1 MKNKYFEWINNN
13 LLNTWYNTIITI
25 FVSFF
30 LFKITK
36 SMILWFS
43 SVSWEVI
50 PRNLKLILTGSYPVG
65 ELWRIWVILGVA
77 AFLAGVSYSLLK
89 KGITGTALFLIIIPG
104 SFAFLNFSSGSR
116 IWLIILSI
124 LQIFGYLFARYIAG
138 EKSKTVII
146 IGWVLFLPF
155 MYLFISGFTS
165 SEGILPIVKTNYWG
179 GLLLSMLISITSI
192 IFSFIIGLMLA
203 LGRRSELPVI
213 KYFSI
218 GVIETIR
225 GVPLITLLFLG
236 YLVLPLA
243 LPSSVTP
250 GVLIRAMSGII
261 LFHSAYMAESIR
273 GGFQGLPKTQYEAA
287 YAMNFNKFQS
297 LVLIILPQVIKNI
310 IPILVN
316 SLTGM
321 VKDTSLISIIGLLD
335 LVGISTAIAA
345 NPKYLGDSPQVLLFL
360 SVIYFILCFSISQT
374 SRKIEAGMNYDNKE
388 AAK

>member
-13 LLNTWYNTIITI
+13 LLNTWYNTVITI

-36 SMILWFS
+36 SMILWFV

-65 ELWRIWVILGVA
+65 ELWRIWFILGMA

-104 SFAFLNFSSGSR
+104 SFAFLNFSAGTR
-116 IWLIILSI
+116 IWLVLLSI

-146 IGWVLFLPF
+146 IGWALFLPF
-155 MYLFISGFTS
+155 MYLFVSGFTGP
-165 SEGILPIVKTNYWG
+165 EGILPVVKTNYWG

-192 IFSFIIGLMLA
+192 IFSFIIGLLLA

-287 YAMNFNKFQS
+287 YSMNFNKFQS

-388 AAK
+388 TVK

>member
-1 MKNKYFEWINNN
+1 MKNKYFEWVKNN
-13 LLNTWYNTIITI
+13 LFNTWYNAVITVLA
-25 FVSFF
+25 FLF

-36 SMILWFS
+36 SMTLWFA

-50 PRNLKLILTGSYPVG
+50 PVNLKLILTGSYPV
-65 ELWRIWVILGVA
+65 EALWRIWVILGTA
-77 AFLAGVSYSLLK
+77 SFLAGVSYSFLK
-89 KGITGTALFLIIIPG
+89 KGISKTVVILIIAPG
-104 SFAFLNFSSGSR
+104 TLALLSFSATSR
-116 IWLIILSI
+116 IWLLSLSL
-124 LQIFGYLFARYIAG
+124 LQIFGYLIARYIGG
-138 EKSKTVII
+138 EKSKPII
-146 IGWVLFLPF
+146 LIGWIMFLPF
-155 MYLFISGFTS
+155 MYLFVSGITGP
-165 SEGILPIVKTNYWG
+165 EGFLPVVKTNFWG

-218 GVIETIR
+218 GVIEGIR

-243 LPSSVTP
+243 LPSSLSP

-261 LFHSAYMAESIR
+261 LFHAAYMAESFR

-297 LVLIILPQVIKNI
+297 LVLIIIPQVIKNI

-335 LVGISTAIAA
+335 LVGISTAISA

-360 SVIYFILCFSISQT
+360 SAIYFLLCFSISQT
-374 SRKIEAGMNYDNKE
+374 SRKMEAGMNYDNKE
-388 AAK
+388 AVK

>member
-1 MKNKYFEWINNN
+1 MKNKYFEWVKDN
-13 LLNTWYNTIITI
+13 LFNTWYNAVITVLA
-25 FVSFF
+25 FLF

-36 SMILWFS
+36 SMTLWFA

-50 PRNLKLILTGSYPVG
+50 PVNLKLILTGSYPAD
-65 ELWRIWVILGVA
+65 ELWRIWFIIITA
-77 AFLAGVSYSLLK
+77 SFLAGISYSFLK
-89 KGITGTALFLIIIPG
+89 KGISKTVVILIIAPG
-104 SFAFLNFSSGSR
+104 ILALLDFSSTSR
-116 IWLIILSI
+116 IWLLSLSL
-124 LQIFGYLFARYIAG
+124 LQISGYLIARYIG
-138 EKSKTVII
+138 REKTKPVIL
-146 IGWVLFLPF
+146 IGWIMFLPF
-155 MYLFISGFTS
+155 MYLLVSGITGPGGF
-165 SEGILPIVKTNYWG
+165 LPVVKTNFWG

-203 LGRRSELPVI
+203 LGRRSELPII

-218 GVIETIR
+218 GVIESIR

-243 LPSSVTP
+243 LPSSLSP
-250 GVLIRAMSGII
+250 GVLIRAMSGIV

-310 IPILVN
+310 IPVLVN

-335 LVGISTAIAA
+335 LVGISTAITA
-345 NPKYLGDSPQVLLFL
+345 NPKYMGDSPQVLLFL
-360 SVIYFILCFSISQT
+360 SAIYFLLCFSISQT
-374 SRKIEAGMNYDNKE
+374 SRKIEAGMNYGNKE
-388 AAK
+388 AV

>member
-1 MKNKYFEWINNN
+1 
-13 LLNTWYNTIITI
+13 
-25 FVSFF
+25 
-30 LFKITK
+30 
-36 SMILWFS
+36 
-43 SVSWEVI
+43 
-50 PRNLKLILTGSYPVG
+50 
-65 ELWRIWVILGVA
+65 
-77 AFLAGVSYSLLK
+77 
-89 KGITGTALFLIIIPG
+89 
-104 SFAFLNFSSGSR
+104 
-116 IWLIILSI
+116 
-124 LQIFGYLFARYIAG
+124 
-138 EKSKTVII
+138 
-146 IGWVLFLPF
+146 
-155 MYLFISGFTS
+155 
-165 SEGILPIVKTNYWG
+165 
-179 GLLLSMLISITSI
+179 MLISITSI

-335 LVGISTAIAA
+335 PVGISTAIAA

-360 SVIYFILCFSISQT
+360 SQILD
-374 SRKIEAGMNYDNKE
+374 G
-388 AAK
+388 

>member
-1 MKNKYFEWINNN
+1 MKNKYFEWVKDN
-13 LLNTWYNTIITI
+13 LFNTWYNAVITVLA
-25 FVSFF
+25 FFF

-36 SMILWFS
+36 SMTLWFT

-50 PRNLKLILTGSYPVG
+50 PVNLKLILTGSYPADS
-65 ELWRIWVILGVA
+65 LWRIWFILGTA
-77 AFLAGVSYSLLK
+77 SFLAGVSYSFLK
-89 KGITGTALFLIIIPG
+89 KGISKTVVILIIAPG
-104 SFAFLNFSSGSR
+104 ILALLGFSSMSR
-116 IWLIILSI
+116 IWLISLSL
-124 LQIFGYLFARYIAG
+124 LQISGYLIARFIG
-138 EKSKTVII
+138 REKSKHII
-146 IGWVLFLPF
+146 LIGWIIFLPF
-155 MYLFISGFTS
+155 MYLLVSGITGP
-165 SEGILPIVKTNYWG
+165 EGFLPVVQTNFWG

-218 GVIETIR
+218 GVIEGIR

-243 LPSSVTP
+243 LPSSLSP

-360 SVIYFILCFSISQT
+360 SGIYFLLCFSISQT

-388 AAK
+388 AVK